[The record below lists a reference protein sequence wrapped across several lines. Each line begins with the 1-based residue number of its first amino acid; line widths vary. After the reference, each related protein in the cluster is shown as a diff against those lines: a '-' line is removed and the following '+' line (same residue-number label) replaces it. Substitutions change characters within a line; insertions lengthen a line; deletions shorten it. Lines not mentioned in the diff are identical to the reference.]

1 LTLEWKNVGLMQR
14 NILSSFI
21 TEQEKYEYLLATKE
35 IFYTIKNKY
44 YRTTRKDLV
53 YNRRKKIIEQQD
65 LVYNWRGN
73 SHRITKTSIPA
84 SLIYDSTT
92 NKVRCHEVY

>member
-1 LTLEWKNVGLMQR
+1 MQR

-65 LVYNWRGN
+65 LVYN
-73 SHRITKTSIPA
+73 
-84 SLIYDSTT
+84 
-92 NKVRCHEVY
+92 